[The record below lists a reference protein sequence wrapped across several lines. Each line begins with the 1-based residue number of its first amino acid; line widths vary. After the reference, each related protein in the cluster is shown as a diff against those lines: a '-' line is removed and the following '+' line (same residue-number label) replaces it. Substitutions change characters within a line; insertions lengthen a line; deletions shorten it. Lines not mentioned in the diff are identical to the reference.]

1 MKPIVKD
8 FELALDPKGDVSQ
21 WFGENPDLYARFGLA
36 GHNGIDIVRPHGELM
51 FAIEDGTVVSV
62 KNEPE
67 GYGMNVRFISKE
79 ADEQGLHRL
88 WVYGHNSENLV
99 KVGDEIKAGQAI
111 AKMGNTG
118 FVVSGDH
125 AYWKRNP
132 YAGTHVHLGVR
143 LVKLL
148 KKGGFTYEGSPI
160 RMEVQNFGNGY
171 KGSIDP
177 YAYLAGLS
185 KDEELK
191 RTQQKTIIALSKT
204 LKNLLWDKWA
214 GQGIFKK

>member
-8 FELALDPKGDVSQ
+8 FELKLDPKGDVSQ

-36 GHNGIDIVRPHGELM
+36 GHNGLDIVRPHGEIL
-51 FAIEDGTVVSV
+51 FAVEDGTVVSV
-62 KNEPE
+62 KNEPD
-67 GYGMNVRFISKE
+67 GYGMNVRFVSKT
-79 ADEQGLHRL
+79 ANEQGFYRL
-88 WVYGHNSENLV
+88 WVYAHNSENLV

-160 RMEVQNFGNGY
+160 RMEVQNYGNGY

-177 YAYLAGLS
+177 YALLAGLS
-185 KDEELK
+185 VEDELK

-204 LKNLLWDKWA
+204 LKNLLWDRWA